1 MGSKMLEVLDG
12 INGRIVKGI
21 IGVDTGHHTKVEMNN
36 NSETTRYYLSSVYGN
51 QDIQNKVIECLAEL
65 HDKSLR

>member
-1 MGSKMLEVLDG
+1 MGSKMLEILDG

-21 IGVDTGHHTKVEMNN
+21 IGVDTGHSAKMELDNN
-36 NSETTRYYLSSVYGN
+36 FQTAGYYLSSVYGN

-65 HDKSLR
+65 DEKSLK

>member
-1 MGSKMLEVLDG
+1 MGSKMLEILDG

-21 IGVDTGHHTKVEMNN
+21 IGVDTGHSAKVEQDN
-36 NSETTRYYLSSVYGN
+36 NSQTVGYYLSSVYGN

-65 HDKSLR
+65 DEKSLK